1 MKRFAASL
9 CFFFIL
15 SLSVMSQESAD
26 LAGGLDIG
34 KMIGQMKLDKGA
46 MARMIDQLVQ
56 TGQITAEDARKA
68 KEQLLKMDECELNKL
83 KLDAVELYKKNE
95 GDPSKILDPAMA
107 KKLEELKS
115 NMGESELTKKL
126 RELEQD
132 DN

>member
-1 MKRFAASL
+1 MKRFTASL
-9 CFFFIL
+9 CLFFVL
-15 SLSVMSQESAD
+15 SFGVAAQE
-26 LAGGLDIG
+26 GLDIG

-68 KEQLLKMDECELNKL
+68 KEQLLKMDEGDLNKL

-115 NMGESELTKKL
+115 NMGESELTKQL
-126 RELEQD
+126 RALDED
-132 DN
+132 DY

>member
-1 MKRFAASL
+1 MIA
-9 CFFFIL
+9 L
-15 SLSVMSQESAD
+15 SFGLQAQESAD

-56 TGQITAEDARKA
+56 TGQIKPEDARKA
-68 KEQLLKMDECELNKL
+68 KEQLLKMDEGELNKL
-83 KLDAVELYKKNE
+83 KLDAVELYKKND

-115 NMGESELTKKL
+115 NMGESELTKQL
-126 RELEQD
+126 RALDED
-132 DN
+132 DSY